1 MIFISSGRWSYC
13 NLTEKT
19 GYSRTPG
26 RL

>member
-1 MIFISSGRWSYC
+1 MVFISLGRWSYC

-19 GYSRTPG
+19 GYSRTLG